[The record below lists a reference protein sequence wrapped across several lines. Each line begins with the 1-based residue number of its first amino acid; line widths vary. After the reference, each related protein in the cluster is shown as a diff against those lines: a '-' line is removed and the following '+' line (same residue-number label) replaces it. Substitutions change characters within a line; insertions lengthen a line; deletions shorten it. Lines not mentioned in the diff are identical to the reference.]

1 MHKNQ
6 CLFKIVLVE
15 PEIPQ
20 NTGNIG
26 RTCVGLNC
34 ELHLVGPMS
43 FEITDAKVKR
53 AGLDYWPHL
62 IWRYHK
68 NYAEW
73 LSTVPKTDRIL
84 FVENKV
90 EKTIYEAGFQQGDWL
105 VFGQETKGL
114 RPELIQENIENTF
127 LIPQT
132 GPIRSLNLATA
143 VAITVYEGYRQ
154 LTSAAHQPA
163 D

>member
-6 CLFKIVLVE
+6 VLFKVVIVE

-62 IWRYHK
+62 TWRYHK

-73 LSTVPKTDRIL
+73 LSAVPKTDRIL
-84 FVENKV
+84 FIENKV
-90 EKTIYEAGFQQGDWL
+90 EKTIFEANFQRGDWL

-114 RPELIQENIENTF
+114 RPEIIQENIERTF

-143 VAITVYEGYRQ
+143 VAITLYEGYRQ
-154 LTSAAHQPA
+154 LSVNQL
-163 D
+163 

>member
-1 MHKNQ
+1 MHKNE
-6 CLFKIVLVE
+6 CLFKVVVVE

-43 FEITDAKVKR
+43 FEITDKNVKR

-62 IWRYHK
+62 TWRYHN
-68 NYAEW
+68 NYAAW
-73 LSTVPKTDRIL
+73 LGAVPKGDRI
-84 FVENKV
+84 FFIENKV
-90 EKTIYEAGFQQGDWL
+90 EKTIFEAVFQRGDWL

-114 RPELIQENIENTF
+114 RPEIIQENRDKTF

-143 VAITVYEGYRQ
+143 VAITLYEGYRQ
-154 LTSAAHQPA
+154 ITSAAK
-163 D
+163 